1 MFDEKVV
8 CIALTRKTR
17 ATRLDNNYYMRLL
30 GITLPDN
37 KNVQYGLTA
46 IYGIGP
52 ARALAI
58 CKTCKIDPI
67 SKIKDLTA
75 DNEVAIRK
83 LVEEMKLEGN
93 LKREIGQ
100 NVKRL
105 KDIGS
110 YRGMRHAR
118 GLPTKGQRTKTNSR
132 TVRGNKRVTMGSGR
146 KTDSKT

>member
-1 MFDEKVV
+1 
-8 CIALTRKTR
+8 
-17 ATRLDNNYYMRLL
+17 MRLL

-58 CKTCKIDPI
+58 AAEAKIDPY
-67 SKIKDLTA
+67 KKVKDLGA
-75 DNEVAIRK
+75 DEEATIRK
-83 LVEEMKLEGN
+83 IVEDMKLEGN

-100 NVKRL
+100 NIKRL

-118 GLPTKGQRTKTNSR
+118 GLPTRGQRTKTNSR
-132 TVRGNKRVTMGSGR
+132 TVRGNKRMTMGSGR
-146 KTDSKT
+146 KKESKT

>member
-1 MFDEKVV
+1 
-8 CIALTRKTR
+8 
-17 ATRLDNNYYMRLL
+17 MRLL

-58 CKTCKIDPI
+58 CKEANIDAF
-67 SKIKDLTA
+67 KKVKELTA
-75 DNEVAIRK
+75 DEESAIRK
-83 LVEEMKLEGN
+83 IVEPMKLEGN

-118 GLPTKGQRTKTNSR
+118 GLPTRGQRTKTNSR

-146 KTDSKT
+146 KTAEKT